1 MRILI
6 DADGCPVVDLTIGL
20 AREFGLECIILC
32 DTAHYF
38 NREGARTVVLSQG
51 ADSVDFALV
60 NMVRAGD
67 IVVTQDY
74 GLAAMCLARS
84 GKPLNRNGMRY
95 HDGNIDGLLAS
106 RHAAQKIRRGGGHTK
121 GPAKRTKEQDE
132 AFIRQLRNMIMAG
145 LAEEEKVQ
153 TANRQQN
160 EGGNEQ

>member
-20 AREFGLECIILC
+20 AREFCLECIILC

-84 GKPLNRNGMRY
+84 GKPLNQNGMRY

>member
-74 GLAAMCLARS
+74 GLAAMCLACS
-84 GKPLNRNGMRY
+84 SKPLNQNGMRY

-106 RHAAQKIRRGGGHTK
+106 RHAAQKVRRGGGHTK
-121 GPAKRTKEQDE
+121 GPAKRTRAQDE
-132 AFIRQLRNMIMAG
+132 AFICQLRNMIMAG
-145 LAEEEKVQ
+145 LAEEDKVQ

>member
-84 GKPLNRNGMRY
+84 GKPLNQNGMRY

-160 EGGNEQ
+160 EGRNEQ